1 MKENKRLFYFA
12 IIISILSLGIST
24 YLNFKVKTEVAIYIS
39 GIMLNIFA
47 GSIIL
52 VGTSLIYYFS
62 ERRKL
67 FHSIM
72 NQCLLLRNT
81 FNDIEYLE
89 DISYCSFEEYY
100 EYYKNQEPF
109 SKMSMKEIK
118 KLYASNKENHEE
130 KIYSKME
137 KIMKAYLVID
147 NLDLTE
153 FYTLY
158 DSLDF
163 IFSKKKKI
171 EIYNMLFGYTKELR
185 DKIREKAYHF
195 NIYFNSVNGNK
206 VVNYQFVRKLQENL
220 FYYEEQKLSNRAKW
234 KKDLSECNYSC
245 YYDNIKDK
253 AYITSNEIIEYYN
266 QLFVQIGKIAYF
278 DKKYNG

>member
-12 IIISILSLGIST
+12 IIISILSLGISI

-100 EYYKNQEPF
+100 EYYKKVRE
-109 SKMSMKEIK
+109 SKSHHRHQPYRSTTQSSR
-118 KLYASNKENHEE
+118 LYAP
-130 KIYSKME
+130 
-137 KIMKAYLVID
+137 
-147 NLDLTE
+147 
-153 FYTLY
+153 
-158 DSLDF
+158 SL
-163 IFSKKKKI
+163 
-171 EIYNMLFGYTKELR
+171 
-185 DKIREKAYHF
+185 
-195 NIYFNSVNGNK
+195 
-206 VVNYQFVRKLQENL
+206 
-220 FYYEEQKLSNRAKW
+220 LSPSPACANWR
-234 KKDLSECNYSC
+234 
-245 YYDNIKDK
+245 
-253 AYITSNEIIEYYN
+253 
-266 QLFVQIGKIAYF
+266 
-278 DKKYNG
+278 